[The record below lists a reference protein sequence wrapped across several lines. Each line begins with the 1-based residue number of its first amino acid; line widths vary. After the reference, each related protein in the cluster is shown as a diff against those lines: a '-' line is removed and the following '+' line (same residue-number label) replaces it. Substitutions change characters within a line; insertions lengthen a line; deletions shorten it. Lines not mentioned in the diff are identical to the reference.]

1 MEIKVG
7 GHYKLLKK
15 IDSGSF
21 GEIYKG
27 LNTKTN
33 TEVAVKLENLMSKYP
48 QLLMEA
54 KIMQH
59 LLNDSTVADKG
70 IPQVYHTATE
80 GEFSLMVM
88 ELLGP
93 SLESLFNQLGK
104 RFTLKTTLML
114 ADRMIRRVE
123 YVHSKGFVHR
133 DIKPDNFLIGA
144 GTKSNRLYL
153 IDFGLSKRYLVNGK
167 HIKYEEGKSLT
178 GTARYASLNTHLGI
192 EPTRRDDMESIFFC
206 MAYFLLG
213 ILPWQNLKA
222 ETKEEKYKRI
232 MEKKMEYRPELLCK
246 NLASELL
253 QMLQHIRT
261 LRYDEKP
268 NYDLLRNLIKECMNH
283 NNIENNN
290 YFDWDK
296 LE

>member
-7 GHYKLLKK
+7 GHFKLLKK

-27 LNTKTN
+27 INTKTN
-33 TEVAVKLENLMSKYP
+33 AEVAVKLEGLMSKYP

-59 LLNDSTVADKG
+59 LHNDSTVADKG
-70 IPQVYHTATE
+70 IPQVYHVSTE
-80 GEFSLMVM
+80 GEFNVLVM

-93 SLESLFNQLGK
+93 SLENLFTQVGK

-133 DIKPDNFLIGA
+133 DIKPDNFLIGE
-144 GTKSNRLYL
+144 GTKSNRLFL
-153 IDFGLSKRYLVNGK
+153 IDFGLSKRYMVNNK

-192 EPTRRDDMESIFFC
+192 
-206 MAYFLLG
+206 
-213 ILPWQNLKA
+213 
-222 ETKEEKYKRI
+222 
-232 MEKKMEYRPELLCK
+232 
-246 NLASELL
+246 
-253 QMLQHIRT
+253 
-261 LRYDEKP
+261 
-268 NYDLLRNLIKECMNH
+268 
-283 NNIENNN
+283 
-290 YFDWDK
+290 
-296 LE
+296 